1 MNPLAFFAGLMT
13 AVALIALYL
22 TLFTRRSTKRGPDG
36 GPINQET
43 NPLMQLFTPLIT
55 RRGGYASPEGQAKLA
70 LRLHHAGEPM
80 TPDAWQLF
88 KLALPF
94 GLGIGL
100 FSLGMLI
107 GNPGLAMIF
116 GLLGAVVGILYP
128 NAMLN
133 GRMAARTMAVR
144 RDVPVFL
151 ETLSV
156 FVGAGL
162 TVAQAI
168 EEMSKIS
175 NRYRPTARGA
185 TLSAD
190 QRQVVKPNT
199 TAALRGP
206 LWREIRTLALAPGGN
221 LFRRDADTADSR
233 PDPLQQ
239 FAINANTPE
248 LTDFIRDLREALRSG
263 LPPAQQT
270 RQIRERAHYLRE
282 EHRYWLKEQVPK
294 RQRNATGALVVFNM
308 PILWVVT
315 MGPSIMLLVSG

>member
-13 AVALIALYL
+13 AAALIGLYL
-22 TLFTRRSTKRGPDG
+22 VLFTRRSIKRGPDG
-36 GPINQET
+36 MPLNDQV
-43 NPLMQLFTPLIT
+43 NPFMQLLLPMMS
-55 RRGGYASPEGQAKLA
+55 RRGSYASPEGKAKLA

-80 TPDAWQLF
+80 TPDAWQLLR
-88 KLALPF
+88 LAAPF
-94 GLGIGL
+94 GLGIAL
-100 FSLGMLI
+100 FSLGMLA
-107 GNPGLAMIF
+107 GAPDLAFLF
-116 GLLGAVVGILYP
+116 GLLGAMIGYVYP
-128 NAMLN
+128 NAYLN
-133 GRMAARTMAVR
+133 RRISDRTDAIR

-162 TVAQAI
+162 TVAQSI

-175 NRYRPTARGA
+175 NRYRPNVRGA
-185 TLSAD
+185 ALSPE
-190 QRQVVKPNT
+190 QRLVVKSGS

-206 LWREIRTLALAPGGN
+206 LWREVRTLALAPGGN

-248 LTDFIRDLREALRSG
+248 LTDFIRDLRESLRSG

-282 EHRYWLKEQVPK
+282 EHRYWLKEQIPK
-294 RQRNATGALVVFNM
+294 RQRNATGALVIFNM

-315 MGPSIMLLVSG
+315 LGPSIMLLVTS